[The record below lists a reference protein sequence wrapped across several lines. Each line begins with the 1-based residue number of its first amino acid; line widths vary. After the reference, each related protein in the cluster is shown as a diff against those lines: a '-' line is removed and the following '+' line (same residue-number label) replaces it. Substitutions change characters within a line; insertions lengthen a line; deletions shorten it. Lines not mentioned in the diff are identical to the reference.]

1 MFRAQ
6 VEYSLDGG
14 KWERVGPSRGDND
27 GAGEGWAQSG
37 EVVPLHLE
45 GLSTGPHRV
54 LLRAVD
60 GDGRADPQPVEV
72 KWEVGS
78 PLITFARKPP
88 SRVAPGETLGF
99 EMRGGAGPFG
109 VEYSLDGQQWRLG
122 PQHRLPAG
130 AGAAG
135 WGAGIAYGAVE
146 GLLPPPELAKV
157 GISLRSEGKHTVIFR
172 AFDGC
177 GNVGSTLS
185 HAWNTAWLNTYVQG
199 DLRGVVA
206 SNAARLRV
214 SSDIPRFSFQHR
226 LDGGGWVD
234 PGRTY
239 LYPEEGELALSDLAE
254 GDHRLEVRAVDAE
267 GRADINGAEFR
278 WQVVTKAPRVAVEVR
293 AAGRRGFRVSWTPD
307 VAVEG
312 LAFQYLVDGGP
323 YAETAA
329 PSVAL
334 ENLRPGAHTV
344 HVRTKLPTGEVHAEG
359 ATAEWAVEEEFPVTT
374 ISSHPNR
381 FSNSAT
387 AEFEFSV
394 SKGNCTIFCS
404 LDGGEPMEV
413 GHHLTLRDLAEGKHH
428 VEVHAVDDAGTRE
441 LLTKSYSWTV
451 DRTPPKTVLHLGWS
465 DFLSRD
471 GTFRAAVDVDHA
483 DDADAESA
491 VFAYRYRVCG
501 GVGERCTEWAPGPT
515 AQKLGPGYELA
526 LAGLSDGRYTVHV
539 EAEDRA
545 GNVDVEGA
553 QFELTVEL
561 GGGGGSAEAVAS
573 KEKAARAAAASAA
586 AAEPAG
592 VPARGKAS
600 LGRRF
605 GVAGEGGPSG
615 DRAGSAGAN
624 GAGANGAGVA
634 ATKRR
639 LAGLVSWVAGA
650 ARPSKAQV
658 VKVRP
663 AGAATAADGGGLA
676 GGANGR
682 MGARFGI
689 ASPLASGEL

>member
-1 MFRAQ
+1 MGAFR
-6 VEYSLDGG
+6 GG
-14 KWERVGPSRGDND
+14 
-27 GAGEGWAQSG
+27 GAGGGWAQSG
-37 EVVPLHLE
+37 EVVPLHIE
-45 GLSTGPHRV
+45 GLSTGPHRA

-60 GDGRADPQPVEV
+60 GDGLADPQPAEV

-130 AGAAG
+130 AGAAANG
-135 WGAGIAYGAVE
+135 GAGTAYGAVE

-157 GISLRSEGKHTVIFR
+157 DISLRSEGKHTVIFR
-172 AFDGC
+172 TFDGC

-185 HAWNTAWLNTYVQG
+185 HVWNTAWLNTYVQG

-226 LDGGGWVD
+226 LDGGAWAD

-254 GDHRLEVRAVDAE
+254 GAHRLEVRAVDAE
-267 GRADINGAEFR
+267 GRADINGVEFR
-278 WQVVTKAPRVAVEVR
+278 WQVVTKAPGVAVEVR
-293 AAGRRGFRVSWTPD
+293 GAGRRGFRVSWAPD

-312 LAFQYLVDGGP
+312 LAFQYSVDGGP

-374 ISSHPNR
+374 ISSQPNR

-404 LDGGEPMEV
+404 LDGGGPVEV

-428 VEVHAVDDAGTRE
+428 VEVHAVDGAGARE
-441 LLTKSYSWTV
+441 LLTRRHSWTV
-451 DRTPPKTVLHLGWS
+451 DRTPPKTVLHFGWS

-483 DDADAESA
+483 GDADVESA

-501 GVGERCTEWAPGPT
+501 GGSERCTEWAPGPT
-515 AQKLGPGYELA
+515 DRKLGPGYELA
-526 LAGLSDGRYTVHV
+526 LAGLSDGRYTVDV
-539 EAEDRA
+539 QAEDRA
-545 GNVDVEGA
+545 GNVDAEGA
-553 QFELTVEL
+553 QFEFTVVL
-561 GGGGGSAEAVAS
+561 GGGGGSAGEEAVGAP
-573 KEKAARAAAASAA
+573 AARAAAADAA

-592 VPARGKAS
+592 VPERGKASGAS

-605 GVAGEGGPSG
+605 GISPGGRGARG
-615 DRAGSAGAN
+615 DGAGSAG
-624 GAGANGAGVA
+624 GDGAGVA
-634 ATKRR
+634 AAKRR
-639 LAGLVSWVAGA
+639 LAGLVGGWSSWVAGA
-650 ARPSKAQV
+650 ARPSKVKV
-658 VKVRP
+658 VKP
-663 AGAATAADGGGLA
+663 AAAAAA
-676 GGANGR
+676 GGAGLVGGANRHR

-689 ASPLASGEL
+689 ASGSEL

>member
-14 KWERVGPSRGDND
+14 KWELVGPSRGDND

-45 GLSTGPHRV
+45 GLSTGPHRA

-60 GDGRADPQPVEV
+60 GDGLADPQPAEV

-130 AGAAG
+130 AGAAANG
-135 WGAGIAYGAVE
+135 GAGTAYGAVE

-157 GISLRSEGKHTVIFR
+157 DISLRSEGKHTVIFR
-172 AFDGC
+172 TFDGC

-185 HAWNTAWLNTYVQG
+185 HVWNTAWLNTYVQG

-293 AAGRRGFRVSWTPD
+293 AAGRRGFRVSWAPD

-312 LAFQYLVDGGP
+312 LAFQYSVDGGP

-359 ATAEWAVEEEFPVTT
+359 ATVEWAVEEEFPATT

-515 AQKLGPGYELA
+515 VQKLGPGYELA

-553 QFELTVEL
+553 QFEFTVEL
-561 GGGGGSAEAVAS
+561 GGGGGQRRGCGQQREGGAHRGSGRRGGGAGRGSGKGQGVPWAAVRGCRRGRAQRRPGR
-573 KEKAARAAAASAA
+573 ERGGQRGGGQRGGCRRRKA
-586 AAEPAG
+586 PAG
-592 VPARGKAS
+592 GARELGG
-600 LGRRF
+600 GRRP
-605 GVAGEGGPSG
+605 AEQ
-615 DRAGSAGAN
+615 
-624 GAGANGAGVA
+624 GAGGQGEA
-634 ATKRR
+634 RR
-639 LAGLVSWVAGA
+639 GS
-650 ARPSKAQV
+650 
-658 VKVRP
+658 
-663 AGAATAADGGGLA
+663 DGGGR
-676 GGANGR
+676 GGGSR
-682 MGARFGI
+682 GARTGEWG
-689 ASPLASGEL
+689 PGSG